1 MKNLNQDLYLNA
13 VHRAFFLMCLA
24 SSHIDNANISFETL
38 NVEDEGQV
46 LI

>member
-1 MKNLNQDLYLNA
+1 MLCIEL
-13 VHRAFFLMCLA
+13 FLIRFV
-24 SSHIDNANISFETL
+24 SSHIDNANISFESL